1 MNDNRMTL
9 SVEEAAEIL
18 GISRAFAYKLVK
30 KDELPIV
37 RLGRRVVVPRR
48 ALETMLEVGTDDHP
62 PSAQ

>member
-9 SVEEAAEIL
+9 SVGEAAEIL

-48 ALETMLEVGTDDHP
+48 ALERLLSSSEDEGQP
-62 PSAQ
+62 AG